1 MILYLSRFL
10 FLFFNFLG
18 IFKDSCICFCS
29 LLRSHLQCAPPSRK
43 APPFW
48 EAICSCLNC
57 HNALLWCFLSDV
69 FSQSL
74 VHFPTCL
81 LPSIMRSSCTHLD
94 LLVFCFFFLSPRGFK
109 NHSGLLWGYSWC
121 SHAGLFYDFQKPSDH
136 LLLYLHTNIQQVY
149 YLGCFPV
156 LFSSLSEVFALSSTS
171 NLPQKTVFCG
181 QYFLA
186 SCRVSLM
193 SCNVTWL
200 HSIITD

>member
-94 LLVFCFFFLSPRGFK
+94 LLVFFFFFYLLGALKTTVGYFGGTADVAMPVCFMIFK
-109 NHSGLLWGYSWC
+109 NPQIIFSFICTQIFSKFIILDVFLCSLAPWVKSLLFRPLPIF
-121 SHAGLFYDFQKPSDH
+121 HKR
-136 LLLYLHTNIQQVY
+136 
-149 YLGCFPV
+149 
-156 LFSSLSEVFALSSTS
+156 LSSVD
-171 NLPQKTVFCG
+171 NIFLPPVE
-181 QYFLA
+181 
-186 SCRVSLM
+186 S
-193 SCNVTWL
+193 
-200 HSIITD
+200 H